1 MSALGQTD
9 NGVSAFARE
18 IATEVARLLTHRVEE
33 NDPESDPRGLRT
45 VQPALL
51 NIHQAAKYLG
61 RTVKGV
67 RDLERKGVLVPV
79 RFDRKVQFRRRDL
92 DEAIERYI
100 S

>member
-1 MSALGQTD
+1 MSALGQTN
-9 NGVSAFARE
+9 NGVSVLATE
-18 IATEVARLLTHRVEE
+18 IATEVARLLTHGVED
-33 NDPESDPRGLRT
+33 NDPEPDPKGLRS
-45 VQPALL
+45 VQPALF

-92 DEAIERYI
+92 DEAIERHI
-100 S
+100 A